1 MTEMQ
6 KLIKG
11 LNLFEIPFQ
20 VTLNMGTQQ
29 VWYPNKANA
38 VCDVICHPYSYGG
51 KQGLLEIMGLIDEEE
66 VGDTVEG
73 YLDAIEVLFRIAD
86 HYFNKAE

>member
-6 KLIKG
+6 KLIQG

-20 VTLNMGTQQ
+20 VTSNLKTQQ
-29 VWYPNKANA
+29 VWYPAKDNA
-38 VCDVICHPYSYGG
+38 ICDVICHAYSYGG
-51 KQGLLEIMGLIDEEE
+51 EQGLLEIMGLVDEDE

-73 YLDAIEVLFRIAD
+73 YLTAIDVLFRIAN